1 MTPIRPFL
9 LAALLLG
16 GLSACTP
23 PGANSGGT
31 VSRGGQQA
39 PPGAAPDSCW
49 GKQTTPAIIETVT
62 HQVMLQPAEVL
73 ADGSVLQPAIFKT
86 ETRQDIVRPRQETWY
101 EILCT
106 QDLTPELIASVQRAL
121 TARDLY
127 HGTISGEMDRATRA
141 AVRRYQKPQGLNS
154 NLLSLAAA
162 RQMGLVAIED

>member
-1 MTPIRPFL
+1 MTPTRPFL

-16 GLSACTP
+16 GLSACAP
-23 PGANSGGT
+23 PGANNSVVT
-31 VSRGGQQA
+31 RGSQEA

-73 ADGSVLQPAIFKT
+73 ADGSVIHPAVFKT
-86 ETRQDIVRPRQETWY
+86 ETRQDIVRPRHETWY

-106 QDLTPELIASVQRAL
+106 PDLTPEFIASVQRAL
-121 TARDLY
+121 TARGLY
-127 HGTISGEMDRATRA
+127 HGAITGDMDRATRA
-141 AVRRYQKPQGLNS
+141 AVRRFQKPQGLDS

-162 RQMGLVAIED
+162 RQMGLVAVKD